1 MRHVVTAE
9 KENAGYLMRADNG
22 EWLFEPKGTAED
34 RLAYR
39 FGLSSAEIKDAMGQI
54 AGNPYVLVNE
64 PFQPEF
70 PGGRTWNKFGAQLAV
85 APTYG
90 GKHEHY
96 DKILRHIGRG
106 LDDAVQERSV
116 VPTQR
121 HGHAERPRAT
131 SCQCCTSTREAGQR

>member
-1 MRHVVTAE
+1 
-9 KENAGYLMRADNG
+9 
-22 EWLFEPKGTAED
+22 
-34 RLAYR
+34 
-39 FGLSSAEIKDAMGQI
+39 MGQI
-54 AGNPYVLVNE
+54 AGNPYALVNE

-106 LDDAVQERSV
+106 LDDAVKNDPWVLAQNDVDTFR
-116 VPTQR
+116 
-121 HGHAERPRAT
+121 
-131 SCQCCTSTREAGQR
+131 